1 MLRKQKRRKSMSFF
15 DECACNLEQQN
26 AYRMIA
32 NTNNSFFLTGK
43 AGTGKSTFLRHI
55 CQEVKKRFVVL
66 APTGVAAMNVG
77 GQTIHSFFGL
87 SFGVQ
92 GPNNYGS
99 IDKDRIELLN
109 KIDTIIIDEVSMVRC
124 DMVDVI
130 DRMLRRHRNDPHPFG
145 GVQVV
150 FVGDLFQLPPVIN
163 MADKALL
170 RKFYKSTGYYFYDSN
185 VLSNVKLPK
194 IEFTKVYRQ
203 NDPAFIEL
211 LDRFRVGAVQPSDIV
226 KLNTRVVDEDL
237 IGIDESFRITLT
249 TRKDDAA
256 LINENRLA
264 EIGVKSFSYT
274 ATYFGD
280 CSKIKDAAEDNLVLK
295 VGAQVMFIRNIRRN
309 GCVNGT
315 IGVVS
320 ELSEDIIKVK
330 LENGTVCEVE
340 TEVWEAFE
348 YQYNESAKVVEKKV
362 IGKMTQYP
370 LRLAWAITIH
380 KSQSLTFDKVAINF
394 GKGAF
399 TYGQT
404 YVALSRARS
413 FAGIE
418 LMQHINQNSVMVSR
432 DILSFAKEYNDE
444 KIISTELEI
453 GEAISQHETTKD
465 YDSLATT
472 LCQIA
477 EKAIKAND
485 ISYAYDL
492 VSRALQNIAD
502 DTCLMNHLSW
512 PIVSNDNRESVF
524 LNAVRYLYSG
534 YSLDAQRLLEN
545 FLIFNPEHFG
555 AIYLLARAYE
565 LQGNTEKLKDTL
577 DDMARIIKKA
587 MDNGMD
593 STAFRKFY
601 YRRAILHSELRG
613 TADGITLLKMLI
625 KENPRYDK
633 YHIAVRNIIRKYK
646 KYLQTEIT
654 ENNTIIS
661 AILNDEIPEDE
672 YLDILHN
679 AINENDISWR
689 LYRRSL
695 SDIEFDMT
703 EEEYLKLVEDAE
715 NLHIIE

>member
-453 GEAISQHETTKD
+453 GEAISQYETTKD

-534 YSLDAQRLLEN
+534 HSLDAQRLLEN

-601 YRRAILHSELRG
+601 YRRAILHSELCG
-613 TADGITLLKMLI
+613 TADGITLLKLLI

-633 YHIAVRNIIRKYK
+633 YHIAVRNILRKYK
-646 KYLQTEIT
+646 KYLQTEIS
-654 ENNTIIS
+654 ENNTIVS
-661 AILNDEIPEDE
+661 SILND
-672 YLDILHN
+672 DILE
-679 AINENDISWR
+679 NEFLEKLHKEIAENSIAWR

-695 SDIEFDMT
+695 SDLEFEMT
-703 EEEYLKLVEDAE
+703 EEEYDRLVKDLDNVEFID
-715 NLHIIE
+715 